1 MRVTGFCYAEVPDCL
16 TAPLRSPALFMMR
29 SPAALAC
36 WLALSAGGLGLAPA
50 ALAQPG
56 TGSTHTAVVSPAE
69 RTGQH
74 CAAHTDA
81 ALRLACYDAV
91 FRPGAPDPLSAPSIS
106 TPRPEVP
113 PSADASPT
121 SEAERADITP
131 TEISTATAMPP
142 PGSALSTFWELGR
155 RDKRKAFVVR
165 TFYPNYLLP
174 LHLTSDINRQPV
186 SPTRGAA
193 PLKPNYKAVEAKM
206 QISLRVKLA
215 EDLLLPRADLWA
227 TYTQRSMWQVWNQA
241 DSAPFRNTDYQPE
254 LKYVVPVPDGL
265 SVLPGG
271 WSWRMLEAG
280 FAHQSNGQSEPLSRS
295 WNRLYAGTAFEKG
308 ELAVQM
314 RFNRRPREGSKDD
327 NPDLTRYVGN
337 TELTAAWLPGR
348 ATAALTWRLHP
359 KNLQNGSV
367 QLDWTYPVDSSEPQ
381 GLRWYL
387 QLFSGYGES
396 LLDYNH
402 RQTSLGLGL
411 SLFQF

>member
-1 MRVTGFCYAEVPDCL
+1 
-16 TAPLRSPALFMMR
+16 MMR
-29 SPAALAC
+29 SPAPLAC
-36 WLALSAGGLGLAPA
+36 WLALSAGGLWLAPA
-50 ALAQPG
+50 ALAQ
-56 TGSTHTAVVSPAE
+56 TAPDTAPSAAPAAAQA
-69 RTGQH
+69 GQH

-91 FRPGAPDPLSAPSIS
+91 FRPQASDPLSAPATSA
-106 TPRPEVP
+106 TPPDAPPE
-113 PSADASPT
+113 ASH
-121 SEAERADITP
+121 AA
-131 TEISTATAMPP
+131 AMPP

-155 RDKRKAFVVR
+155 SDKRKAFVVR

-174 LHLTSDINRQPV
+174 LHLTSNINRQPF

-206 QISLRVKLA
+206 QISLRVKVA

-271 WSWRMLEAG
+271 WTWRMLEAG

-308 ELAVQM
+308 ELAVQL
-314 RFNRRPREGSKDD
+314 RVNRRPREGSKDD
-327 NPDLTRYVGN
+327 NPDLTRYIGN
-337 TELTAAWLPGR
+337 TEIQASWLPGQS
-348 ATAALTWRLHP
+348 TASLTWRLHP
-359 KNLQNGSV
+359 KEMKRGSV
-367 QLDWTYPVDSSEPQ
+367 QLDWTYPVDSQQPQ

-411 SLFQF
+411 TLFQF

>member
-1 MRVTGFCYAEVPDCL
+1 MMRPP
-16 TAPLRSPALFMMR
+16 APLP
-29 SPAALAC
+29 C
-36 WLALSAGGLGLAPA
+36 WLALSAGGLWLAPA
-50 ALAQPG
+50 ALAQTAPG
-56 TGSTHTAVVSPAE
+56 AAPATE
-69 RTGQH
+69 RAGQH

-91 FRPGAPDPLSAPSIS
+91 FRPRAPDPLSAPARSV
-106 TPRPEVP
+106 TQPATAL
-113 PSADASPT
+113 SASDASAAPA
-121 SEAERADITP
+121 SETERVAITP
-131 TEISTATAMPP
+131 NEASTAPAMLP

-155 RDKRKAFVVR
+155 SDKRKAFVVR

-174 LHLTSDINRQPV
+174 LHLTSSINRQPA

-206 QISLRVKLA
+206 QISLRVKVA

-241 DSAPFRNTDYQPE
+241 DSAPFRNSDYQPE

-271 WSWRMLEAG
+271 WSWRMVEAG

-295 WNRLYAGTAFEKG
+295 WNRLYAGAAFERG

-327 NPDLTRYVGN
+327 NPDLTRYIGN
-337 TELTAAWLPGR
+337 TEIQASWLPGQS
-348 ATAALTWRLHP
+348 TASLTWRLHP
-359 KNLQNGSV
+359 KELKNGSV
-367 QLDWTYPVDSSEPQ
+367 QLDWTYPVDSSQPL

-411 SLFQF
+411 TLFQF

>member
-1 MRVTGFCYAEVPDCL
+1 MKRS
-16 TAPLRSPALFMMR
+16 TAPLP
-29 SPAALAC
+29 C
-36 WLALSAGGLGLAPA
+36 WLALSAASLGLAPV
-50 ALAQPG
+50 ALAQPVPG
-56 TGSTHTAVVSPAE
+56 TAATSAQAAAPSAAFAA
-69 RTGQH
+69 QQ

-81 ALRLACYDAV
+81 AQRLACYDAV
-91 FRPGAPDPLSAPSIS
+91 FRPRAPDPLSAPATAVTAPDVS
-106 TPRPEVP
+106 TA
-113 PSADASPT
+113 ADRSPT
-121 SEAERADITP
+121 ETSANDTNRVTTAP
-131 TEISTATAMPP
+131 PPVSTGTAMPP

-155 RDKRKAFVVR
+155 SDKRKAFVVR

-174 LHLTSDINRQPV
+174 LHLTSDINRQPS

-206 QISLRVKLA
+206 QISLRVKVA

-314 RFNRRPREGSKDD
+314 RFNRRRREGSKDD
-327 NPDLTRYVGN
+327 NPDLTRYIGN
-337 TELTAAWLPGR
+337 TEIQASWLPGQ
-348 ATAALTWRLHP
+348 ATASLTWRLHP
-359 KNLQNGSV
+359 KELKNGSV
-367 QLDWTYPVDSSEPQ
+367 QLDWTYPVDRSQPQ

-411 SLFQF
+411 TLFQF

>member
-1 MRVTGFCYAEVPDCL
+1 MKRS
-16 TAPLRSPALFMMR
+16 TAPLP
-29 SPAALAC
+29 C
-36 WLALSAGGLGLAPA
+36 WLALSAAGLGWAPV
-50 ALAQPG
+50 ALAQPVPG
-56 TGSTHTAVVSPAE
+56 TAATSAQAAAPSAAFAA
-69 RTGQH
+69 QQ

-81 ALRLACYDAV
+81 AQRLACYDAV
-91 FRPGAPDPLSAPSIS
+91 FRPRAPDPLSAPATAVTAPDVS
-106 TPRPEVP
+106 TA
-113 PSADASPT
+113 ADRSPT
-121 SEAERADITP
+121 ETSANDTNRVTTAP
-131 TEISTATAMPP
+131 PPVSTGTAMPP

-155 RDKRKAFVVR
+155 SDKRKAFVVR

-174 LHLTSDINRQPV
+174 LHLTSDINRQPF

-193 PLKPNYKAVEAKM
+193 PLNPNYKAVEAKM
-206 QISLRVKLA
+206 QISLRVKVA

-308 ELAVQM
+308 ELAVQV

-327 NPDLTRYVGN
+327 NPDLTRYIGN
-337 TELTAAWLPGR
+337 TEIQASWLPGQ
-348 ATAALTWRLHP
+348 ATASLTWRLHP
-359 KNLQNGSV
+359 KEMKRGSV
-367 QLDWTYPVDSSEPQ
+367 QLDWTYPVDSQQPQ

-411 SLFQF
+411 TLFQF

>member
-1 MRVTGFCYAEVPDCL
+1 MK
-16 TAPLRSPALFMMR
+16 R
-29 SPAALAC
+29 SPAALPC
-36 WLALSAGGLGLAPA
+36 WLALSAAGLGLAPA
-50 ALAQPG
+50 ALAQRVPAAANQAQAAAP
-56 TGSTHTAVVSPAE
+56 TAELAAQ
-69 RTGQH
+69 R

-81 ALRLACYDAV
+81 AQRLACYDAV
-91 FRPGAPDPLSAPSIS
+91 FRTRVLDPLSAPA
-106 TPRPEVP
+106 TPVAAPDVSP
-113 PSADASPT
+113 AATLSPSAAPA
-121 SEAERADITP
+121 SEADRTAIAP
-131 TEISTATAMPP
+131 PPASTATAMPS

-155 RDKRKAFVVR
+155 SDKRKAFVVR

-174 LHLTSDINRQPV
+174 LHLSSDINRQPI

-206 QISLRVKLA
+206 QISLRVKVA

-265 SVLPGG
+265 SVLPSG

-308 ELAVQM
+308 EMAVQM

-327 NPDLTRYVGN
+327 NPDLTRYIGN
-337 TELTAAWLPGR
+337 TEIQASWLPGQS
-348 ATAALTWRLHP
+348 TASLTWRLHP
-359 KNLQNGSV
+359 KEMKRGSV
-367 QLDWTYPVDSSEPQ
+367 QLDWTYPVDSQQPQ

-411 SLFQF
+411 TLFQF

>member
-1 MRVTGFCYAEVPDCL
+1 MTPPRAALPCL
-16 TAPLRSPALFMMR
+16 LALCTVGIGLSAARAQDIATAPP
-29 SPAALAC
+29 P
-36 WLALSAGGLGLAPA
+36 
-50 ALAQPG
+50 
-56 TGSTHTAVVSPAE
+56 TSTDGDPQ
-69 RTGQH
+69 R
-74 CAAHTDA
+74 CATLTDA
-81 ALRLACYDAV
+81 ALRLACYDQLFAA
-91 FRPGAPDPLSAPSIS
+91 RATDPLTAPATSPAGSAAAAAQSATASSDASAP
-106 TPRPEVP
+106 T
-113 PSADASPT
+113 D
-121 SEAERADITP
+121 
-131 TEISTATAMPP
+131 
-142 PGSALSTFWELGR
+142 SALSTFWELGR

-206 QISLRVKLA
+206 QISLRVKVA